1 VTAGRVRAHAVS
13 LLGRA
18 DGSALVL
25 GRDAPAWRQALAAAG
40 WSPPAG
46 AEPVAAVVVTFLGER
61 EDGTARRERL
71 AAAGAR
77 LRPGAP
83 LLLVDHNQPRRWWR
97 RVPGWVSLAVR
108 GLPPARARV
117 LAARQLDAAGFQV
130 DCLRLAAGERVQLV
144 LARREP

>member
-25 GRDAPAWRQALAAAG
+25 GRNASAWRHALAAVG
-40 WSPPAG
+40 WHRPAD
-46 AEPVAAVVVTFLGER
+46 AAPVAAVVVVFLGER
-61 EDGTARRERL
+61 ADTAARLERL

-83 LLLVDHNQPRRWWR
+83 LLLVDHNQPRSWWR
-97 RVPGWVSLAVR
+97 RVLGWVALAAR
-108 GLPPARARV
+108 GLTPARARV
-117 LAARQLDAAGFQV
+117 LAARQLDAAGFRV
-130 DCLRLAAGERVQLV
+130 ECLRLAAGERVQLV
-144 LARREP
+144 LARREA